1 MVVAHKVAALLREA
15 RSPRVIKLFHNYAA
29 GFHSSPLNVPPRDF
43 LDRWIHIFV
52 SSFCLLL
59 GSSPSGT
66 PLRPRERETVAQC
79 SRSSRLREKTVAN
92 ALEDEKTETDAVFR

>member
-1 MVVAHKVAALLREA
+1 MR
-15 RSPRVIKLFHNYAA
+15 RVSR
-29 GFHSSPLNVPPRDF
+29 SSPLNVPPRDF

-52 SSFCLLL
+52 SSFSLLL

-92 ALEDEKTETDAVFR
+92 ALEDENTEADMLCSDETRVMLGFGFVFTPGAQNK